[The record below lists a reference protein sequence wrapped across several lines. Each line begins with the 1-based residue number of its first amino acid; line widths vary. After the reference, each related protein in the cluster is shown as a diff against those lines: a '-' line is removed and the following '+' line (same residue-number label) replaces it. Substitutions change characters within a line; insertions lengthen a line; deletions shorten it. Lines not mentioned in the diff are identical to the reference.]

1 MCERMRSARVLSIC
15 VLFYC
20 VHVEMQGSI
29 FQVSLLRCP
38 HFYNLPVQEMQFKL
52 QRPSQQLRTLIFD
65 LKHQYPLHG
74 IYVELLFT
82 ACLLHSLDRLFVFVF
97 PSKRHVRFWHH
108 SLWLRVPGLILL
120 LPAVSPAVQH
130 LHLPGNNLCGIPIC
144 ATLVLPFAGLHTA

>member
-20 VHVEMQGSI
+20 VHVEMQGLI
-29 FQVSLLRCP
+29 FKIFLLCCA
-38 HFYNLPVQEMQFKL
+38 HLDDLPVQEMQFKL

-65 LKHQYPLHG
+65 LKHQHPLHG

-108 SLWLRVPGLILL
+108 ALRLRIPLL
-120 LPAVSPAVQH
+120 LLLAVLFPVQH
-130 LHLPGNNLCGIPIC
+130 LHFAGDNFRGVAIC
-144 ATLVLPFAGLHTA
+144 AALILPLAGLHTA